1 MDGWGAALCAA
12 YIRSLRLEEPSP
24 AALLR
29 TPTLVAV
36 WHRDMAAGLRAFLGL
51 PCITIASASRDGRF
65 AAEVCRRLGVAVA
78 TGSSSRGGAEAVLK
92 ILAAT
97 RGDATP
103 PHIAFTVD
111 GPRGPA
117 GIAKPGIFW
126 LARRLGW
133 PLLCLEV
140 DKAAGFRLRN
150 WDGTFLPWPASRL
163 RLRFSRLPGADP
175 FAE

>member
-1 MDGWGAALCAA
+1 MDRWSASLCAA
-12 YIRSLRLEEPSP
+12 YIRSLRLDGPSP
-24 AALLR
+24 ASRLT

-36 WHRDMAAGLRAFLGL
+36 WHRDMAAGLRTFLGI

-65 AAEVCRRLGVAVA
+65 AAEVCRRLGVSVAV
-78 TGSSSRGGAEAVLK
+78 GSSSRGGAQAVLK

-97 RGDATP
+97 RGDAAP

-117 GIAKPGIFW
+117 GVAKPGVHW

-133 PLLCLEV
+133 PLVCLEV
-140 DKAAGFRLRN
+140 ERASGIRLRN
-150 WDGTFLPWPASRL
+150 WDGTLLPWPASRL
-163 RLRFSRLPGADP
+163 RLRFSPLPASP
-175 FAE
+175 SLR